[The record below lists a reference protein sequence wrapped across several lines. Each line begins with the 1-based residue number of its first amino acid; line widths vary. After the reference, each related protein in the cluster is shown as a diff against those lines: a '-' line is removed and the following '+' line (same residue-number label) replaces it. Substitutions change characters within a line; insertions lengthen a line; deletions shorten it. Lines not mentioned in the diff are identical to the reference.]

1 MLSRL
6 SLLALVFLLS
16 LAPVTFAAEPSS
28 SRSTPCSPP
37 RCSDKN
43 TAVAE
48 YDELIRQTRERQ
60 PELAEALRLFPK
72 GGDLHNHLSGAIM
85 PEDYLA
91 LAISEGDCYSAE
103 NQDHPEVKTL
113 SPGPVCSYPAQP
125 VAAADEKEREN
136 ILKSLSMYQ
145 FPYPD
150 IQSGHDQF
158 FATFPRFSAVS
169 NAARNGGP
177 MLGRLLRQASRDG
190 VSYVEIMTSFQ
201 SAAVTSLGALLH
213 RKYPNLSDYNDANF
227 PAMYDYLVGLGL
239 EATAAAA
246 RDEVAAYLGSAQ
258 AALRCGLGEAEAA
271 CRIRYGFLASV
282 KRDAALPDKKTPD
295 QAKIFAQSALSF
307 LLAARDARVV
317 GVNLL
322 SGEDSPVSMAAF
334 ATEMKIFSYLHRKFP
349 RVNIALHAGEII
361 PCLLPA
367 GGTQD
372 DPLKSHLTGSLEA
385 GAKRI
390 GHGVSFHY
398 LDPGAKRKVSEA
410 FRKNGAVVEIM
421 FTSNAQILGVTGD
434 HHPFRDYRSYGV
446 PIAFSTDDEGVSHSD
461 YTREWIYGYKRYG
474 LKPED
479 LKLLARQSLQH
490 SFLPGA
496 PLWSGLPGGEL
507 APDCAGSLPAAARPS
522 ESCRSFLENNP
533 KAKLQWEYE
542 VELGNYLKAEGG
554 RYRRLLEE
562 NSGTK

>member
-6 SLLALVFLLS
+6 PILALLSLLS
-16 LAPVTFAAEPSS
+16 LAPATFAAEPAS
-28 SRSTPCSPP
+28 SRSNACSPP

-43 TAVAE
+43 TAIQE

-91 LAISEGDCYSAE
+91 LAISEGDCYSTE
-103 NQDHPEVKTL
+103 NQDRPEVKTL
-113 SPGPVCSYPAQP
+113 SPGPGCTYPAQP

-150 IQSGHDQF
+150 VQSGHDQF

-201 SAAVTSLGALLH
+201 SAAVTALGTLLH
-213 RKYPNLSDYNDANF
+213 RKYPNLSDYNDGNF
-227 PAMYDYLVGLGL
+227 PAMYDYLIGVGL

-246 RDEVAAYLGSAQ
+246 RDEVAGYLDSAQ
-258 AALRCGLGEAEAA
+258 ATLRCGHSEAEPA
-271 CRIRYGFLASV
+271 CATRYGFLSSV

-307 LLAARDARVV
+307 LLASRDARVV

-334 ATEMKIFSYLHRKFP
+334 DTEMKIFSYLHKKFP

-361 PCLLPA
+361 PCLLREDR
-367 GGTQD
+367 TQD
-372 DPLKSHLTGSLEA
+372 NPLKSHLTGSLEA

-398 LDPGAKRKVSEA
+398 LDPGDKSKVTEA

-434 HHPFRDYRSYGV
+434 NHPFRDYRSYGV

-461 YTREWIYGYKRYG
+461 YTREWIYGYKKFG
-474 LKPED
+474 LKLDE

-496 PLWSGLPGGEL
+496 PLWSGVPGGEI
-507 APDCAGSLPAAARPS
+507 AGDCAGSLPGAARPS
-522 ESCRSFLENNP
+522 ESCQSFLQKSP
-533 KAKLQWEYE
+533 KARLQWEYE
-542 VELGNYLKAEGG
+542 VALAKYLQAEGG
-554 RYRRLLEE
+554 KYQRLLEE
-562 NSGTK
+562 NSGRK